1 MRGSYRPTMLR
12 AVSVLAAAAL
22 VVAGCGG
29 SSNTSKAPASTSK
42 TSTSANGSTTSTTIA
57 ASAADTRLARRASL
71 TVADLGPQWVQY
83 KAAQG
88 ARPVG
93 GGCGSRPGGPLSKVG
108 FGAFYLGP
116 QAKFKGNTSYAYSS
130 TLAFPDEAAAKAYV
144 AIRSSKTYIAC
155 FARGADAAE
164 RRAHAADRV
173 IAGPLED
180 SRVGSNE
187 YEDFQRYEAQSR
199 GANGK
204 YVTGAVYDHFLY
216 RHGRVVVDIELD
228 RATAKTGDTND
239 QVVRDT
245 VGTAIAK
252 VLARAA

>member
-1 MRGSYRPTMLR
+1 MIGPTMLR
-12 AVSVLAAAAL
+12 SVSVLAAATL
-22 VVAGCGG
+22 VFAGCGG
-29 SSNTSKAPASTSK
+29 SSNKSTAPTTTSK
-42 TSTSANGSTTSTTIA
+42 TPTTANGSTTTTTIA
-57 ASAADTRLARRASL
+57 ASAADTRLAQRATL

-116 QAKFKGNTSYAYSS
+116 QAKFKGNTNYAYSF
-130 TLAFPDEAAAKAYV
+130 TLVFPDATTAKAYV
-144 AIRSSKTYIAC
+144 AIYSSKAYIAC
-155 FARGADAAE
+155 STRGADEAE
-164 RRAHAADRV
+164 RNAHAADRV
-173 IAGPLED
+173 IASPLKD

-187 YEDFQRYEAQSR
+187 YEGFQRYEAQTR
-199 GANGK
+199 GTDGK

-216 RHGRVVVDIELD
+216 RHGRVVVNIELD
-228 RATAKTGDTND
+228 RATAKTGDTTD
-239 QVVRDT
+239 QAVRDT
-245 VGTAIAK
+245 VGAAIPK